1 MTNSTYVMFVEA
13 KNTLS
18 ISPCYWWSCILSP
31 HQYQDHDSF
40 PDDFTQ
46 HYCQNSSSYWSQKE
60 VLFDWLVVL
69 VSLHSL
75 SDVLPI
81 AIVRVDHNEL
91 LGSHVAQVRAVTR
104 SLYLHDSPYWLS
116 SKLYQPFC
124 QILSLALMLMIFLVL
139 ADYKNPFMTDFWK
152 GENALHKNNII
163 KT

>member
-18 ISPCYWWSCILSP
+18 ISPWYWWSCILSP

-104 SLYLHDSPYWLS
+104 SLYLHDSLHTGCQPNWEVTINNTWQYEVELNN
-116 SKLYQPFC
+116 LY
-124 QILSLALMLMIFLVL
+124 
-139 ADYKNPFMTDFWK
+139 Y
-152 GENALHKNNII
+152 E
-163 KT
+163 

>member
-18 ISPCYWWSCILSP
+18 ISPWYWWSCILSP

-81 AIVRVDHNEL
+81 AMVRVDHNEL
-91 LGSHVAQVRAVTR
+91 LGNHVAQVRAVTR
-104 SLYLHDSPYWLS
+104 SLYLHDSLHTGCQPNWEVTINNTWQYEVELNN
-116 SKLYQPFC
+116 LY
-124 QILSLALMLMIFLVL
+124 
-139 ADYKNPFMTDFWK
+139 D
-152 GENALHKNNII
+152 E
-163 KT
+163 

>member
-18 ISPCYWWSCILSP
+18 ISPWYWWSCILSP

-46 HYCQNSSSYWSQKE
+46 HYCQNSSSYWSQK

-69 VSLHSL
+69 ISLHSL

-81 AIVRVDHNEL
+81 AMVRVDHNEL
-91 LGSHVAQVRAVTR
+91 LGNHVAQVRAVTR
-104 SLYLHDSPYWLS
+104 SLYLHDSLHTGC
-116 SKLYQPFC
+116 QPNWEVT
-124 QILSLALMLMIFLVL
+124 I
-139 ADYKNPFMTDFWK
+139 
-152 GENALHKNNII
+152 NN
-163 KT
+163 TWQYEVELNNVYDA

>member
-1 MTNSTYVMFVEA
+1 MTENLQLRS
-13 KNTLS
+13 S
-18 ISPCYWWSCILSP
+18 ISKIFWNRKVGYAWTGTSIYHQTDKDFVQKILLGNIATHNSAS
-31 HQYQDHDSF
+31 YQ
-40 PDDFTQ
+40 
-46 HYCQNSSSYWSQKE
+46 SQKE

-81 AIVRVDHNEL
+81 AMVRVDHNEL
-91 LGSHVAQVRAVTR
+91 LGNHVAQVRAVTR

>member
-18 ISPCYWWSCILSP
+18 ISPWYWWSCILSP

-75 SDVLPI
+75 YEALHI
-81 AIVRVDHNEL
+81 ATVRVDHNKL

-104 SLYLHDSPYWLS
+104 SLYLHDSLHTGC
-116 SKLYQPFC
+116 QPNWEVT
-124 QILSLALMLMIFLVL
+124 I
-139 ADYKNPFMTDFWK
+139 
-152 GENALHKNNII
+152 NN
-163 KT
+163 TWQYEVELNNVYDA

>member
-18 ISPCYWWSCILSP
+18 ISPWYWWSCILSP

-40 PDDFTQ
+40 SDDFTQ

-81 AIVRVDHNEL
+81 AMVRVDHNEL
-91 LGSHVAQVRAVTR
+91 LGSHVAQVRAVTLP
-104 SLYLHDSPYWLS
+104 SLH
-116 SKLYQPFC
+116 
-124 QILSLALMLMIFLVL
+124 LSLHTGCQPNWEVTL
-139 ADYKNPFMTDFWK
+139 
-152 GENALHKNNII
+152 NN
-163 KT
+163 TWQYEVELNNVYDA